1 MTELKREL
9 GVLGA
14 TGMGLGSIVGTGVFV
29 SIAIATGTA
38 GAAVIP
44 AIGLAA
50 LVALCNGLS
59 SAQLAAVHPVSGG
72 TYEYAYRFLAPV
84 AGFLAGWTF
93 LIAKSASAATAA
105 LGFSGYL
112 LSAFGVENDAASVV
126 VALAAVVG
134 LTAVVLAGIRRSST
148 ANVAVVA
155 VTLAALAVF
164 VVRAMPPAVT
174 KAPEMLSPL
183 FEPVADTRPAAVRFF
198 AATALMFVAYTGY
211 GRIATLG
218 EEVREPHRTIPK
230 AIGLTLAV
238 VMLLYAA
245 VGFAAVAGYGPQ
257 ALAKTLGGSSAPL
270 EEAALGMGYPVIARI
285 VAVGAITAMLG
296 VLLNLIL
303 GLSRVLLAMGRR
315 GDMPAVLGKLNEAR
329 TTPTA
334 AVLAVGVIIAL
345 IALLGDVTLT
355 WSFSAFTVLLYYA
368 LTNLAALR
376 IPRPQRLFGRWISV
390 AGLVAC
396 LGLAWFVEPRVWGL
410 GLVLVAAGLLWFLAA
425 KIRRAT

>member
-1 MTELKREL
+1 
-9 GVLGA
+9 V
-14 TGMGLGSIVGTGVFV
+14 
-29 SIAIATGTA
+29 
-38 GAAVIP
+38 
-44 AIGLAA
+44 
-50 LVALCNGLS
+50 
-59 SAQLAAVHPVSGG
+59 
-72 TYEYAYRFLAPV
+72 
-84 AGFLAGWTF
+84 
-93 LIAKSASAATAA
+93 
-105 LGFSGYL
+105 
-112 LSAFGVENDAASVV
+112 
-126 VALAAVVG
+126 
-134 LTAVVLAGIRRSST
+134 
-148 ANVAVVA
+148 VVA

-164 VVRAMPPAVT
+164 VVRAMPQAVT
-174 KAPEMLSPL
+174 KAPDMLSPL